1 MKMEERSTSPK
12 DEDILSQ
19 TQDPLERRRLQNR
32 LSQRNHRRKIRER
45 IAKLQERVIANELRA
60 AAALNGW
67 DQAYNPSLL
76 PRSHSSSENELGFT
90 SRDVSPLT
98 PDQCTSFMP
107 SYPPFSQYWPN
118 DFNTFPQHVY
128 PGDLSQF
135 TGVSEASPISPITSA
150 PAQPVHSMSPPSSG
164 LNGDTY
170 REMIGTPET
179 LIPDA
184 SSTSAPNQPLYYVA
198 TGQYS
203 NYMAEEA
210 LPQIIQV
217 INTMSPQYKVIVLV
231 PPESPASA
239 SMASFPSPTSPYLT
253 GHNGSEQ
260 GPPSQPPNSQNM
272 GCLCYP
278 HNVHSGNS
286 AHSTSRPWMGGGSHP
301 QVCPFH
307 KTVNTS
313 PPRGA
318 FPIRMM

>member
-45 IAKLQERVIANELRA
+45 IAKLQERVIANELTA

-90 SRDVSPLT
+90 SRDVSSLT
-98 PDQCTSFMP
+98 TDQCTSFMP
-107 SYPPFSQYWPN
+107 SYPPFSQYLPN
-118 DFNTFPQHVY
+118 DFNALPQHVY

-150 PAQPVHSMSPPSSG
+150 PAHPIHSMSPSGSG
-164 LNGDTY
+164 LNSDTY
-170 REMIGTPET
+170 REMISTPET
-179 LIPDA
+179 LIPDS

-198 TGQYS
+198 T
-203 NYMAEEA
+203 EEA

-239 SMASFPSPTSPYLT
+239 SMASFPSPTSPYGT
-253 GHNGSEQ
+253 SHNSSEQ
-260 GPPSQPPNSQNM
+260 GPPSQQPNSQNM
-272 GCLCYP
+272 GCAMDGRGFTFASVSFAQDGKYSP
-278 HNVHSGNS
+278 TKGNLS
-286 AHSTSRPWMGGGSHP
+286 
-301 QVCPFH
+301 C
-307 KTVNTS
+307 
-313 PPRGA
+313 
-318 FPIRMM
+318 

>member
-1 MKMEERSTSPK
+1 MKMEEQSRSPK

-67 DQAYNPSLL
+67 DQAYNPSLP
-76 PRSHSSSENELGFT
+76 PRSHSSSENEFGFT

-98 PDQCTSFMP
+98 ADQCSSFMP

-150 PAQPVHSMSPPSSG
+150 QAQPVHNMSPSSSG
-164 LNGDTY
+164 INGDTY

-179 LIPDA
+179 LIPDS

-198 TGQYS
+198 T
-203 NYMAEEA
+203 EEA

-239 SMASFPSPTSPYLT
+239 SMASFPSPTSPYGT
-253 GHNGSEQ
+253 SHNEYGLSMLS
-260 GPPSQPPNSQNM
+260 SQ
-272 GCLCYP
+272 
-278 HNVHSGNS
+278 
-286 AHSTSRPWMGGGSHP
+286 
-301 QVCPFH
+301 CPFWEFCAFRF
-307 KTVNTS
+307 KAMDGRGLTS
-313 PPRGA
+313 ASVSFAQDGKYSTTKGSLSC
-318 FPIRMM
+318 

>member
-1 MKMEERSTSPK
+1 MKMEEQSTSPK

-67 DQAYNPSLL
+67 DQAYNPSLF

-107 SYPPFSQYWPN
+107 SYPPLSQSWPN

-150 PAQPVHSMSPPSSG
+150 PAQPIQSMSPPSSG

-170 REMIGTPET
+170 REMIGTTET
-179 LIPDA
+179 LVPD
-184 SSTSAPNQPLYYVA
+184 SLSTSAPNQPLYYVA
-198 TGQYS
+198 T
-203 NYMAEEA
+203 EEA

-239 SMASFPSPTSPYLT
+239 SMASFPSQTSPY
-253 GHNGSEQ
+253 GAGQNGSDHGSAAHQ
-260 GPPSQPPNSQNM
+260 SNTQNL

-278 HNVHSGNS
+278 HNTHSGPPT
-286 AHSTSRPWMGGGSHP
+286 HSTTRSWMGRGSYP
-301 QVCPFH
+301 QVCPLH
-307 KTVNTS
+307 KTVNTG

-318 FPIRMM
+318 FSVRMM